1 MLLGMVGY
9 LRRHRSP
16 RSAVFLISFMII
28 GLASWLLASTYEL
41 AQQGQA
47 HTVSRD
53 STTLSR
59 VGHEAEF
66 AFSVWFHAI
75 LGGFLLVVGCL
86 GAIASFLLKNVRFD
100 R

>member
-1 MLLGMVGY
+1 
-9 LRRHRSP
+9 
-16 RSAVFLISFMII
+16 MII
-28 GLASWLLASTYEL
+28 GVASWLLASTYEL

-53 STTLSR
+53 SATLSR

-75 LGGFLLVVGCL
+75 LGVFLLVVGCL
-86 GAIASFLLKNVRFD
+86 GAIASLVLKNVRFN